1 MDDLMN
7 DALKSEIISD
17 LELELSNDQNFNV
30 EILQNKVKNAVR
42 EVQNSRKYPTHYT
55 KEQIEND
62 MYSFYSNIRNI
73 ALYDYNQIGVE
84 FQQSHNENGTSR
96 SYTDRNK
103 LFSGV
108 IPLAKM

>member
-1 MDDLMN
+1 MVGESLITEVMDSLESELFKESGF
-7 DALKSEIISD
+7 DAFILKS
-17 LELELSNDQNFNV
+17 
-30 EILQNKVKNAVR
+30 KVNNALR
-42 EVQNSRKYPTHYT
+42 EVVKARRYPIDYSE
-55 KEQIEND
+55 EQINHD
-62 MYSFYSNIRNI
+62 LSHYYSNIRNI

-84 FQQSHNENGTSR
+84 FQQSHNENGISR